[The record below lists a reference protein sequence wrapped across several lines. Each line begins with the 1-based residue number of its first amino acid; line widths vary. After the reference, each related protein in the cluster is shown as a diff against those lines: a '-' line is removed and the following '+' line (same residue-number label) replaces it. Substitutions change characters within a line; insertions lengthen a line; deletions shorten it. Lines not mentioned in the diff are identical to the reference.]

1 MCRRKRARTSA
12 RTFRLDCN
20 FCKTYIMM
28 IVPTELSAQ
37 VAAGALMAELGVRTV
52 GDVRLLWAEEW
63 SNPRPR
69 RHGGVQVFCVTPL
82 AASPDPSPVRKS
94 RSKIS
99 LGNCD
104 TNSV

>member
-20 FCKTYIMM
+20 FCKTYMM

-69 RHGGVQVFCVTPL
+69 RHGGG
-82 AASPDPSPVRKS
+82 S
-94 RSKIS
+94 RFF
-99 LGNCD
+99 
-104 TNSV
+104 V